1 MRAWWNKI
9 DMLVPNKSKYQLV
22 LTRANKR
29 RLAVII
35 KNRLID
41 FEEI

>member
-9 DMLVPNKSKYQLV
+9 DMLVSNKSKYQLV

-29 RLAVII
+29 RLAALI
-35 KNRLID
+35 KSREMD
-41 FEEI
+41 YEEI